1 MGLPLTLKEIA
12 SICDGGTVMRALLAI
27 VGTVALITTNA
38 SAAVD
43 PPPVAKKPI
52 DPQQKIVC
60 KTEDFVGSLIPRR
73 ICKTKADWDEGAID
87 AKAALDQQRLK
98 TDPVKLSGGGGG

>member
-1 MGLPLTLKEIA
+1 MRTYSGLVVTAVLIA
-12 SICDGGTVMRALLAI
+12 TS
-27 VGTVALITTNA
+27 A
-38 SAAVD
+38 SAAAD
-43 PPPVAKKPI
+43 PPPAAKKPV

-60 KTEDFVGSLIPRR
+60 KTEDFVGSMIPRR

-87 AKAALDQQRLK
+87 AKAALDQGRLK